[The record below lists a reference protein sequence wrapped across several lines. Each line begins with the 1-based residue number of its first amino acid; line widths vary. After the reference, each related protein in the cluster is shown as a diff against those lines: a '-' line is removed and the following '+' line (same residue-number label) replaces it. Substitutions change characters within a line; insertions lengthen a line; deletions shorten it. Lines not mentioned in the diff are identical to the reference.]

1 MALFKEFHVVAGEV
15 ENVASKL
22 VMKDIPDFDA
32 LLKIESPNALLERL
46 EELAEE
52 VPGDNGD
59 KLSSIVIALKI
70 QLAQFMDQKKGTMP
84 KHSKHL

>member
-32 LLKIESPNALLERL
+32 LLKIESPNFAMLERL

-52 VPGDNGD
+52 VPGDNGI
-59 KLSSIVIALKI
+59 SSLP
-70 QLAQFMDQKKGTMP
+70 L
-84 KHSKHL
+84 